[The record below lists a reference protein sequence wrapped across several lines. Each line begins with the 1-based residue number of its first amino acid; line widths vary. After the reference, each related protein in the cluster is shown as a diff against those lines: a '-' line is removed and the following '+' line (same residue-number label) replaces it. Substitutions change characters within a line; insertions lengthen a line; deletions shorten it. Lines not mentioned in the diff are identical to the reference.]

1 MRVLFLQPPL
11 GSWVTWG
18 NHKPI
23 NVSHAQMSAC
33 VRKWVP
39 EAEVKVLD
47 CRALDL
53 DAEKMVS
60 AIQGIDPDLIYMGDA
75 YQMTETVAIV
85 PHYQNAARRI
95 KKTRPDTPIC
105 VGGFYVAANYQA
117 VAKETPEF
125 DFVLAG
131 EPEMTFTEL
140 CKELVKPEPDF
151 PSVKGLMYRQNGDI
165 KLNEYRPLMKNLDDL
180 PMPAYDLFPMDKYV
194 GYGTLPHYQEIFTSR
209 GCPFGCSFCIDWVTM
224 DPRGNKDWQRYRIK
238 SAKQVVDELELL
250 ENEYGV
256 EYVHI
261 FDLNFNPKRS
271 RIEAFLKEMQQRK
284 LKMKYCFLGNAH
296 SFIRDSD
303 LLEDLHKTGF
313 VTGVFGLEVADE
325 DELKKMHKGITL
337 DEVREVTAQFR
348 KYGITSVITWMI
360 GFPDDDEKIIKHRL
374 NVLDQID
381 PDVMALQ
388 MLLPVPGMPMYEE
401 CVPYIEEH
409 DLTKWD
415 FHQPVV
421 RTKHLTREQLGSLA
435 AWANREFYTKKDRVE
450 RVLSSDVLSPYSK
463 AIFKSYI
470 ASMDNYTS
478 KASKQEVAV

>member
-1 MRVLFLQPPL
+1 
-11 GSWVTWG
+11 
-18 NHKPI
+18 
-23 NVSHAQMSAC
+23 
-33 VRKWVP
+33 
-39 EAEVKVLD
+39 
-47 CRALDL
+47 
-53 DAEKMVS
+53 
-60 AIQGIDPDLIYMGDA
+60 
-75 YQMTETVAIV
+75 
-85 PHYQNAARRI
+85 
-95 KKTRPDTPIC
+95 
-105 VGGFYVAANYQA
+105 
-117 VAKETPEF
+117 
-125 DFVLAG
+125 
-131 EPEMTFTEL
+131 
-140 CKELVKPEPDF
+140 
-151 PSVKGLMYRQNGDI
+151 
-165 KLNEYRPLMKNLDDL
+165 
-180 PMPAYDLFPMDKYV
+180 
-194 GYGTLPHYQEIFTSR
+194 
-209 GCPFGCSFCIDWVTM
+209 
-224 DPRGNKDWQRYRIK
+224 
-238 SAKQVVDELELL
+238 VVDELELL
-250 ENEYGV
+250 ENEYGI

-284 LKMKYCFLGNAH
+284 LNIKYCFLGNAH

-374 NVLDQID
+374 DVLDQID

-401 CVPYIEEH
+401 CKPFIEEP

-421 RTKHLTREQLGSLA
+421 RTKHLTREQLGHLA
-435 AWANREFYTKKDRVE
+435 AWANKEFYTKKDRIE
-450 RVLSSDVLSPYSK
+450 RVLNSDRLSPYSK

-470 ASMDNYTS
+470 SSMDEYTN
-478 KASKQEVAV
+478 KAAKQEVAV